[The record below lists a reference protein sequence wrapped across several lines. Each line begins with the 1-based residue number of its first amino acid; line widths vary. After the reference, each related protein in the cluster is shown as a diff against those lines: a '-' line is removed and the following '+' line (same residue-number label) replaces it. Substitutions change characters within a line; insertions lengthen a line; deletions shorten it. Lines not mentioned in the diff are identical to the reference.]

1 MTYKLSK
8 HYCGIYVLIEKTSVM
23 IKKIETGKSEISILA
38 LIAIWSVSAIT
49 SLPGLAISP
58 IMGSLETVFPHA
70 TDLEIQMLT
79 SLPSMLVIPFLF
91 LSGK

>member
-1 MTYKLSK
+1 M
-8 HYCGIYVLIEKTSVM
+8 M
-23 IKKIETGKSEISILA
+23 KKIETGKSPISLLA
-38 LIAIWSVSAIT
+38 LMAIWSVSAIT

-58 IMGSLETVFPHA
+58 IMGKLETVFPHA

-91 LSGK
+91 LSGKKENFDIIL